1 MGADSFGDA
10 GGKLT
15 GIEHHYDDSYES
27 WLALMREWAPLS
39 FAVAK
44 PQAHAYVF
52 CDFDNFHKL
61 KEFMLAAG
69 WYVFRTPLIVHKL
82 NSGRVPL
89 PDQGPRR
96 QYEII
101 LYAIKGDKP
110 TTHIYPDVISTA
122 ADENLTHG
130 AQKPV
135 ALYQNL
141 LQRSVK
147 PGDRV
152 ADFFAGSGTIFE
164 AAHGMKC
171 YAVGTEQSPEYY
183 GMSLARIKRLK
194 QLETPDIFEGL

>member
-1 MGADSFGDA
+1 MAAAGQEDWRLGQTLDGLGIAKRADGLLGGADLGLAAANEGA
-10 GGKLT
+10 GQIPGGAFLVGGLSLLT
-15 GIEHHYDDSYES
+15 GLVLKRPGEDKRVGKEKEDSY
-27 WLALMREWAPLS
+27 
-39 FAVAK
+39 
-44 PQAHAYVF
+44 
-52 CDFDNFHKL
+52 N
-61 KEFMLAAG
+61 AG
-69 WYVFRTPLIVHKL
+69 LEEGKRLIMA
-82 NSGRVPL
+82 
-89 PDQGPRR
+89 
-96 QYEII
+96 
-101 LYAIKGDKP
+101 AIKGDKP